1 MSVSVGGEDDQV
13 LSEINTTP
21 LVDIMLVMLIIFLI
35 TIPVVIPSVTV
46 NMPEPRNIPVQPK
59 AEDIVISVTA
69 DGKAYWNG
77 GLVQDRAKLL
87 EMVVAQAIKVPQPEI
102 HIKGDKQARYR
113 DIARVLYVIQQGGL
127 VKVGFLTEPK
137 NNTG

>member
-1 MSVSVGGEDDQV
+1 MSVNVGGEDDQV

-35 TIPVVIPSVTV
+35 TIPVVIPSVSV
-46 NMPEPRNIPVQPK
+46 NMPEPRNIAVAPK
-59 AEDIVISVTA
+59 AEDIVVSITA
-69 DGKAYWNG
+69 DGGVYWNG
-77 GLVQDRAKLL
+77 GLVKDRAKLL
-87 EMVVAQAIKVPQPEI
+87 ELVVAQAIKVPQPEI

-137 NNTG
+137 NRTG

>member
-1 MSVSVGGEDDQV
+1 MSVNVGETDEV

-35 TIPVVIPSVTV
+35 TIPVVIPSVAV

-59 AEDIVISVTA
+59 AEDIVVSVTA
-69 DGKAYWNG
+69 DGKVYWNG
-77 GLVQDRAKLL
+77 GAVADRSKLL
-87 EMVVAQAIKVPQPEI
+87 DLVVVEAVKVPQPEI

-137 NNTG
+137 NNPS

>member
-1 MSVSVGGEDDQV
+1 MSVNVGGESDEV

-35 TIPVVIPSVTV
+35 TIPVVIPSVAV
-46 NMPEPRNIPVQPK
+46 NMPEPRNIAVAPK
-59 AEDIVISVTA
+59 AEDIVVSVTA
-69 DGKAYWNG
+69 DGTAYWNG
-77 GLVQDRAKLL
+77 GRVQDRAKLL
-87 EMVVAQAIKVPQPEI
+87 ELVVAQAVKVPQPEI

-127 VKVGFLTEPK
+127 VHVGFLTEPK
-137 NNTG
+137 NNAG